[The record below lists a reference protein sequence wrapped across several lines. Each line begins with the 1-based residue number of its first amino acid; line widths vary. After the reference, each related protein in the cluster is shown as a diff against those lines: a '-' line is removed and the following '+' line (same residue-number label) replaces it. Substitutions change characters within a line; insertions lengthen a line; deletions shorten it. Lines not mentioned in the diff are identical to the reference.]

1 MPPQIPLRNHLTAA
15 ILTGTLTHFLTGIDI
30 IPVFVIFDDKPVRA
44 SRLSAHGKSTMVSES
59 VGQCW
64 KAKAHTYRA
73 DERVT
78 AEASYEATNLIYRR
92 ILEESSQDWQE
103 TED

>member
-1 MPPQIPLRNHLTAA
+1 M
-15 ILTGTLTHFLTGIDI
+15 G
-30 IPVFVIFDDKPVRA
+30 RA
-44 SRLSAHGKSTMVSES
+44 QWCLKS